1 MVGPIFIKQLLFNK
15 PQDFYCSFSTLFKI
29 KLMKHIKHIFF
40 DLDHTLWDFE
50 TNSDI
55 AFETIFKK
63 HKVKVDLQKFLNYYR
78 GINEHYWK
86 LYREEKVTKEE
97 MRIGRL
103 KDTFVK
109 INEKVGMQL
118 LENLSVDYIKVLPH
132 HNQLFEGT
140 HEILEHLSMNYKLH
154 IITNGFNEVQYKK
167 IENSGIA
174 KYFDKIITS
183 EDAGVKKPNPI
194 IFEYALEITKAVCAE
209 SIMIGDNWEA
219 DIMGAKEAGFDV
231 IFCNF
236 NSAPVSENIKS
247 VTNLIEIKHYL

>member
-1 MVGPIFIKQLLFNK
+1 
-15 PQDFYCSFSTLFKI
+15 
-29 KLMKHIKHIFF
+29 MKHIKHIFF

-55 AFETIFKK
+55 AFETVFKK
-63 HKVKVDLQKFLNYYR
+63 HQVKADLQKFLNYYR
-78 GINEHYWK
+78 GINEDYWK

-97 MRIGRL
+97 LRLGRL

-109 INEKVGMQL
+109 IKENFDIQL

-140 HEILEHLSMNYKLH
+140 HEILEHLYLNYKLH

-167 IENSGIA
+167 LENSGLT
-174 KYFDKIITS
+174 KYFEKIITS
-183 EDAGVKKPNPI
+183 EDAGVKKPNRI
-194 IFEYALEITKAVCAE
+194 IFDYALEITKAVSSE

-219 DIMGAKEAGFDV
+219 DIMGAKDAGFDV

-236 NSAPVSENIKS
+236 NAQPVSENIKS
-247 VTNLIEIKHYL
+247 VTKLMEIKRYL